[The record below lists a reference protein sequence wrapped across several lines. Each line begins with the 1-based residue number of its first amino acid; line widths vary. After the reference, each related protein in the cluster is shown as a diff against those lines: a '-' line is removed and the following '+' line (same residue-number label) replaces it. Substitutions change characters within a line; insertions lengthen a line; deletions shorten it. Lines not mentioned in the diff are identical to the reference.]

1 MNKKMLLIHAIPDSH
16 PWRSKE
22 SIAALPLLILG
33 KEQIAEKRRDTEIPN
48 RLEGLQRTKQKT
60 NSINSRKA
68 RSEIDACQE
77 SLPGLLIVLQGGV
90 VPHVTCLP
98 ILERESLCTLVM
110 EGMAGRARER
120 FSKF

>member
-1 MNKKMLLIHAIPDSH
+1 MEIRREHRCLAFADS
-16 PWRSKE
+16 WKRTDSTEKE
-22 SIAALPLLILG
+22 RYRNS
-33 KEQIAEKRRDTEIPN
+33 N

-77 SLPGLLIVLQGGV
+77 SLPGLLIVVQGGA